1 MNELMKKHKAAVA
14 QVPCPGT
21 AATPCATNMA
31 LSSSPE
37 VPSAAATYSGRC
49 QCLRSLAVRVGWS
62 GVDLRFMGDPASALT
77 PFPGLPGP
85 GSDE

>member
-14 QVPCPGT
+14 QVPCPGVP
-21 AATPCATNMA
+21 AMPCAIDTT

-37 VPSAAATYSGRC
+37 VPITATSLERC
-49 QCLRSLAVRVGWS
+49 QCLRSLRAGWS
-62 GVDLRFMGDPASALT
+62 GVGLRFMGDLASALT

>member
-14 QVPCPGT
+14 QVPCPGAPT
-21 AATPCATNMA
+21 APCATGTDPIFAQWQCFRPLA
-31 LSSSPE
+31 L
-37 VPSAAATYSGRC
+37 
-49 QCLRSLAVRVGWS
+49 RVGLEWGTS
-62 GVDLRFMGDPASALT
+62 EGYGGSCSALT